1 MISNMGTVSEQ
12 AAAALSVLLYVGPV
26 AVYALWLGLVNS
38 QATPKVITARDDF
51 VSMTVAFCPFVV
63 APIVGLAHAGY
74 GWASI
79 AAAGLMFLLF
89 LRLLPAR
96 HSGWVIH
103 NVSPRRAR
111 ALVDR
116 TLRSLGWSYRW
127 SGQTAIVAE
136 RDLSVEISSVWP
148 LRSVA
153 FHVHRTGAN
162 APVSDVEALR
172 TGLSC
177 RLRRDGGLPS
187 LAGCCLLMGG
197 VCLLILPLWMLSR
210 HSAAIAEVVTRIL
223 LS

>member
-111 ALVDR
+111 TLVDR
-116 TLRSLGWSYRW
+116 TLRSLGWRANGDRGGEGPVGRDQLRLAAS
-127 SGQTAIVAE
+127 E
-136 RDLSVEISSVWP
+136 RGVSRAP
-148 LRSVA
+148 
-153 FHVHRTGAN
+153 HRCE
-162 APVSDVEALR
+162 PSR
-172 TGLSC
+172 F
-177 RLRRDGGLPS
+177 RRGGL
-187 LAGCCLLMGG
+187 ANRA
-197 VCLLILPLWMLSR
+197 VLPASPGR
-210 HSAAIAEVVTRIL
+210 RAAIARGLLPPDGRRLSVDPASMDVVTP
-223 LS
+223 